1 MADAGLFLKTSMEK
15 KLYMAGKKKETKP
28 MEAVSQF
35 WMNIIL
41 AAVIVI
47 LIAVIALFIYFGL
60 ELSSTEPVESSEAER
75 LEWMHLLSGQEF
87 RIDKA
92 AKNSKLEE
100 LLYIE
105 IDSVV
110 FDIYDT
116 SSDYLVCSFF
126 NDDITGCVA
135 EGYITNGDESLLC
148 DTGGPYL
155 EVWLEMSEDEA
166 MICLIMQGRKERLIL
181 NPLQPSHFRFSIPGA

>member
-1 MADAGLFLKTSMEK
+1 MEK
-15 KLYMAGKKKETKP
+15 RLYMAGKKKETKQV
-28 MEAVSQF
+28 EAVSRL

-60 ELSSTEPVESSEAER
+60 ELSSTEPVESCEAER
-75 LEWMHLLSGQEF
+75 LEWMRLLSGQEF

-155 EVWLEMSEDEA
+155 EVWLEMSEEES

-181 NPLQPSHFRFSIPGA
+181 NPLQPSHFRFSLPDDQ

>member
-1 MADAGLFLKTSMEK
+1 MYFNKR
-15 KLYMAGKKKETKP
+15 
-28 MEAVSQF
+28 EA
-35 WMNIIL
+35 
-41 AAVIVI
+41 
-47 LIAVIALFIYFGL
+47 
-60 ELSSTEPVESSEAER
+60 
-75 LEWMHLLSGQEF
+75 F

-92 AKNSKLEE
+92 ATNSKLEE

-166 MICLIMQGRKERLIL
+166 MICLIMQGKEERLIL
-181 NPLQPSHFRFSIPGA
+181 NPLNPSHFRFSMPKDQ

>member
-1 MADAGLFLKTSMEK
+1 M
-15 KLYMAGKKKETKP
+15 YMAGKKKGSKP
-28 MEAVSQF
+28 VEAVSQL

-47 LIAVIALFIYFGL
+47 LAAVVALFIYFGL
-60 ELSSTEPVESSEAER
+60 ELSSTEPVESSETER
-75 LEWMHLLSGQEF
+75 LEWMRLLSGQEF

-135 EGYITNGDESLLC
+135 EGYITNGDEALLC

-166 MICLIMQGRKERLIL
+166 MICLIIQGKKERLIL
-181 NPLQPSHFRFSIPGA
+181 NPLHPSHFRFSMSGA